1 MDTRKRST
9 ISYDVWMPVQVKV
22 TKSEDEDQQE
32 DFYGLQLQEE
42 IDHLESII
50 NIMDLL
56 IKEIIEKPKIKST
69 KEIFKRAQEWSNEN
83 LVWDTLTDVE
93 FGEIS

>member
-9 ISYDVWMPVQVKV
+9 ISYNVWMPVQVEV

-32 DFYGLQLQEE
+32 DFYDLQLQEE

-50 NIMDLL
+50 NRRDVL
-56 IKEIIEKPKIKST
+56 IKELIERPKIEAT

-83 LVWDTLTDVE
+83 LVWGTLADVE
-93 FGEIS
+93 FGETS